1 MTLIVDATADRIE
14 STAQSTEDGDRGDS
28 TSKARERR
36 RIDVTDLR
44 ADGIEEF
51 VESNVDTDRVSL
63 EHCGARTYLVV
74 EE

>member
-1 MTLIVDATADRIE
+1 MALIVDATGDPNAADDRP
-14 STAQSTEDGDRGDS
+14 ADVDGNADPD
-28 TSKARERR
+28 RR

-51 VESNVDTDRVSL
+51 VAESVDTDRVSL
-63 EHCGARTYLVV
+63 EHRGHRTYLVL